1 MVIRHKKLWKAIAI
15 FLAFVAVI
23 IINGKIYNARYLQ
36 YCTKINELVK
46 GYTFSWIEFKS
57 GGIELGNP
65 NKKFYK
71 AIDFPEYR
79 KYFPIS
85 CWQEHGDT
93 ANFIIF
99 QTGGAV
105 DDTWGFFFINNPDFN
120 DDLKNTLNLF
130 PFSIY
135 PPERLGPN
143 VYSYSPWLRVKTI
156 LLTLV
161 DLISNPRSLERAG
174 IF

>member
-1 MVIRHKKLWKAIAI
+1 MVIHHKKLWKNVSI
-15 FLAFVAVI
+15 FLAVITVINVAIQV
-23 IINGKIYNARYLQ
+23 YNARYLQ

-46 GYTFSWIEFKS
+46 GYTFSRIEIKP
-57 GGIELGNP
+57 GVIELGNTDK
-65 NKKFYK
+65 NIYK

-79 KYFPIS
+79 KYFSIS

-93 ANFIIF
+93 ANIIIF

-120 DDLKNTLNLF
+120 DDLKNTLNLL
-130 PFSIY
+130 PFGIY

-143 VYSYSPWLRVKTI
+143 VYSYSTM
-156 LLTLV
+156 T
-161 DLISNPRSLERAG
+161 PR
-174 IF
+174 